1 MIASPYRFCCASI
14 VACSIVVSGLV
25 FSSKTLAAE
34 LVYPHWTGKHCTEC
48 HVAEKIPELRCDGDV
63 NELCNRCHGNE
74 PPVCTAVH
82 RKKSMLSDA
91 MLDTIPPDWP
101 HADGIISCLT
111 CHAVQVQMHVNA
123 IAEKENRN
131 FLRGAVSGDL
141 SSFCFNCHDKER
153 FKKTD
158 PHQGS
163 MSNEKQS
170 YCYRCHT
177 GDLPSGFDIC
187 FEASLKT
194 KSPSLCL
201 GCHGDVST
209 GHMVHEQLEAE
220 SLEKYEAPLLR
231 LEDEGIELPL
241 ADGRMHCA
249 TCHNPHPKGII
260 GRKEAAIGAGE
271 KYFLRIS
278 SVHDLCMVCH
288 KEESIEEYIQRFQP
302 IKGSP
307 LEHKN

>member
-1 MIASPYRFCCASI
+1 MRSVMIVFPYRFCFTI
-14 VACSIVVSGLV
+14 LVACSIMVSGLV
-25 FSSKTLAAE
+25 LHSQALAAE

-141 SSFCFNCHDKER
+141 SSVCFTPFMFLASVSSSSKFLSFD
-153 FKKTD
+153 FPD
-158 PHQGS
+158 GS
-163 MSNEKQS
+163 
-170 YCYRCHT
+170 
-177 GDLPSGFDIC
+177 PII
-187 FEASLKT
+187 
-194 KSPSLCL
+194 P
-201 GCHGDVST
+201 V
-209 GHMVHEQLEAE
+209 
-220 SLEKYEAPLLR
+220 APPTR
-231 LEDEGIELPL
+231 
-241 ADGRMHCA
+241 
-249 TCHNPHPKGII
+249 
-260 GRKEAAIGAGE
+260 AIG
-271 KYFLRIS
+271 L
-278 SVHDLCMVCH
+278 
-288 KEESIEEYIQRFQP
+288 
-302 IKGSP
+302 
-307 LEHKN
+307 

>member
-1 MIASPYRFCCASI
+1 MNATVIALPYRFCCA
-14 VACSIVVSGLV
+14 VVVVCSLMVSGLV
-25 FSSKTLAAE
+25 VPSPALAAE
-34 LVYPHWTGKHCTEC
+34 LIYPHWTGQHCTEC
-48 HVAEKIPELRCDGDV
+48 HVAEKIPELRCNGDV

-82 RKKSMLSDA
+82 RHNSMLSDA

-111 CHAVQVQMHVNA
+111 CHAVQVQMHGNA

-131 FLRGAVSGDL
+131 FLRGNNPEDL
-141 SSFCFNCHDKER
+141 YSFCFNCHDKER
-153 FKKTD
+153 FHKAN

-163 MSNEKQS
+163 MSNDKQS
-170 YCYRCHT
+170 PCYRCHT

-209 GHMVHEQLEAE
+209 EHMLHEGLAAG

-231 LEDEGIELPL
+231 LEDEGLELPL

-260 GRKEAAIGAGE
+260 GRKEGAIGAGE
-271 KYFLRIS
+271 KYFLRIV

-288 KEESIEEYIQRFQP
+288 KEESIEEYIQRFQYR
-302 IKGSP
+302 KQGG
-307 LEHKN
+307 